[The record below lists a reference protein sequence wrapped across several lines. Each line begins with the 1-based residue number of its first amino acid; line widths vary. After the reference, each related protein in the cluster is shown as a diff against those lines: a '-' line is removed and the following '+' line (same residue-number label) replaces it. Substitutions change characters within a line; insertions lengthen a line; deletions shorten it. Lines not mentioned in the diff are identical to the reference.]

1 MIKSMR
7 ESGAV
12 INYNIMITNTKR
24 IVTANHRTLIKE
36 NGGTIELGNK

>member
-12 INYNIMITNTKR
+12 INYNMITNTKR
-24 IVTANHRTLIKE
+24 IVAANDRTLIKE

>member
-1 MIKSMR
+1 MR

-12 INYNIMITNTKR
+12 INYNMITNTKR
-24 IVTANHRTLIKE
+24 IVTANDRTLIKE

>member
-12 INYNIMITNTKR
+12 INYNMITNIKR
-24 IVTANHRTLIKE
+24 IVTANDRTLIKE